1 MKCIIVDIDGTL
13 ANIDHRKHLLPTL
26 RENGDYEPSGR
37 SWDAFHAAAG
47 DDAPYA
53 EIIAL
58 SNAMHAAD
66 HGVVLCTGRGEE
78 TREQTTAW
86 LNRHGVLFDRLVM
99 RPFKDHRKDDVLKS
113 EMLDMLLAEGLR
125 PRLVIEDRSRV
136 VAMWRARGLRCLQ
149 VCEGDY

>member
-37 SWDAFHAAAG
+37 SWDAFHTAAV
-47 DDAPYA
+47 DDEPYA

-58 SNAMHAAD
+58 SNAMRVAGHA
-66 HGVVLCTGRGEE
+66 VVLCTGRGDE
-78 TREQTTAW
+78 TRDQTAAW
-86 LNRHGVLFDRLVM
+86 LERHGLAFDRLVM

-113 EMLDMLLAEGLR
+113 EMLDALLAEGLE
-125 PRLVIEDRSRV
+125 PIFVIEDRARV

>member
-37 SWDAFHAAAG
+37 SWDAFHAAAV
-47 DDAPYA
+47 DDAPYP
-53 EIIAL
+53 EIVTL
-58 SNAMHAAD
+58 VNAMSCA
-66 HGVVLCTGRGEE
+66 GYQIILCTGRGEE
-78 TREQTTAW
+78 TREHTNCW
-86 LNRHGVLFDRLVM
+86 LLSQGVFFDRLVM
-99 RPFKDHRKDDVLKS
+99 RPYKDHRKDDVLKS
-113 EMLDMLLAEGLR
+113 EMLDGLLAEGLE
-125 PRLVIEDRSRV
+125 PLFVIEDRARV